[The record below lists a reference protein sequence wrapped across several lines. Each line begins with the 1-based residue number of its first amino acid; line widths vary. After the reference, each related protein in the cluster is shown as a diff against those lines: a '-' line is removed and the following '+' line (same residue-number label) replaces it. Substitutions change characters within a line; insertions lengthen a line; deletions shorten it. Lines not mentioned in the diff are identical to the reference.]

1 MDIAIAAAVAGMMVA
16 AAGAAINS
24 IGWVSNQFSARRE
37 YKSYKNQ
44 LLTQGIM
51 ELAAID
57 DQFAVNQKEAFKTA
71 DRSDAHATMSEKVMS
86 DDFNN
91 QLDFQIIGEEDLGGQ
106 WNSQIMQAGLE
117 KGSAYAQLAM
127 SGTRNSSQAS
137 AIEMQQ
143 DTFSAQF
150 QRQQDTQ
157 RAQSDYA
164 LSSLLNGMQQ
174 NIFGLQ
180 NQRND
185 ARDLRTA
192 WQDGGDQ
199 FKLYQDQRNKTMLQY
214 YYSVKQVN
222 NAIDDTLFTWKNAGK
237 NTLSML
243 QAASGGAQTGMNVYD
258 KVSSFLGNSKNFSG
272 GN

>member
-1 MDIAIAAAVAGMMVA
+1 MELAVAAALAGMVVA
-16 AAGAAINS
+16 AAGAAING
-24 IGWVSNQFSARRE
+24 IGWVSNQFAARRE

-51 ELAAID
+51 ELAALD
-57 DQFAVNQKEAFKTA
+57 DQFAVNQKEAFKSA
-71 DRSDAHATMSEKVMS
+71 DRSDAQTTKSEKLTS
-86 DDFNN
+86 DEFNN
-91 QLDFQIIGEEDLGGQ
+91 QLDFQIIGEEDMSAS
-106 WNSQIMQAGLE
+106 WNSQLMQAGSE
-117 KGSAYAQLAM
+117 SGGAFAQLAM
-127 SGTRNSSQAS
+127 SGTRDSSQAS

-143 DTFSAQF
+143 ETFEDNF

-157 RAQSDYA
+157 RAQADYA
-164 LSSLLNGMQQ
+164 FNSLLNGMQT
-174 NIFGLQ
+174 NIFNMQ

-185 ARDLRTA
+185 AKDLRA
-192 WQDGGDQ
+192 SWQDGGDQ
-199 FKLYQDQRNKTMLQY
+199 FRLYQDQRNKTMLQY

-258 KVSSFLGNSKNFSG
+258 KVSSFFSNAKNFSG
-272 GN
+272 GK